1 MTLFLR
7 QSWAI
12 AAKDLR
18 MELRNREVISSVGAF
33 ALIVMML
40 FSFAFDPSSNPEARS
55 MSGGL
60 LWIVYPFA
68 GILILNRSF
77 GRESANGCLIGLTVA
92 PAGGGAVFL
101 GKTIASFVLLFT
113 LEVASLLVFK
123 VFYNVSWTGSSATLI
138 AVLLLGGWAL
148 ASTGSMFGAVTA
160 NNRLRELMMPVLV
173 LPMVLPALIACVQLT
188 TLILA
193 GEPIGESFI
202 WMRLLVVYNV
212 IFTLL
217 GATLTDFVLSS

>member
-1 MTLFLR
+1 MSLFLR

-18 MELRNREVISSVGAF
+18 MEFRNREVISSVGAF
-33 ALIVMML
+33 ALIVLLL
-40 FSFAFDPSSNPEARS
+40 FSFAFDPTSNPDARS

-60 LWIVYPFA
+60 LWIVYAFA
-68 GILILNRSF
+68 GVLILNRSF
-77 GRESANGCLIGLTVA
+77 GRETANGCLVGLAAA

-101 GKTIASFVLLFT
+101 GKTIASFVLLLL
-113 LEVASLLVFK
+113 LEIVSLLVSK
-123 VFYNVSWTGSSATLI
+123 VFYDLRWDGSNLSLL
-138 AVLLLGGWAL
+138 AVLLLGAWAL
-148 ASTGSMFGAVTA
+148 AATGSMFGAVTA

-202 WMRLLVVYNV
+202 WMRLLVVFNV